1 MKLNIYDA
9 ATFTS
14 PGGQSANEDAVFL
27 TQDNGRLVA
36 IVADGLGRH
45 GGGDI
50 ASSVAVEVLY
60 RALPVTGHIEGSA
73 ISRCF
78 AAANDAVLE
87 KQKSGVPMK
96 STAVMLILE
105 EGYATFAHM
114 GDSRGY
120 AFRGG
125 QIVRQTVDH
134 SVSQMAVLRGD
145 ITPAQIRFHKSRNK
159 LLYVLGV
166 GGGTLEELTL
176 IDPPLNGDAFLLC
189 SDGFW
194 EYVNEDE
201 MEVDLVRARSAEDWL
216 SLMLA
221 RIQKRVSGDHDNL
234 SAIAVVCR
242 PSCSV

>member
-1 MKLNIYDA
+1 MYIYDA

-27 TQDNGRLVA
+27 TQNNERLVA
-36 IVADGLGRH
+36 IVADGLGSH

-50 ASSVAVEVLY
+50 ASSRAVEVLY
-60 RALPVTGHIEGSA
+60 QTLPVTGHIDASA

-78 AAANDAVLE
+78 AAANNAVLE

-105 EGYATFAHM
+105 ESHATFAHV

-125 QIVRQTVDH
+125 KIALQTVDH

-145 ITPAQIRFHKSRNK
+145 ITPTQIRFHKSRNQ

-166 GGGTLEELTL
+166 DGGALEELTL
-176 IDPPLNGDAFLLC
+176 ADPPLNGDAFLLC

-201 MEVDLVRARSAEDWL
+201 MEADLLGARSADDWL

-221 RIQKRVSGDHDNL
+221 RIQNRVSDGHDNL
-234 SAIAVVCR
+234 SAIAVVR
-242 PSCSV
+242 RSS